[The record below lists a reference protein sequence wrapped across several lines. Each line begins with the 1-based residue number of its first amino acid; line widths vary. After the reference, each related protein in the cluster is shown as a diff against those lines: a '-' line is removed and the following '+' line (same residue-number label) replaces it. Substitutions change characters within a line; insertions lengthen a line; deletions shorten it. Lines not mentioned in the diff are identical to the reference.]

1 MSIIKGKIS
10 WVDILN
16 PDKNNLEWLKKEFN
30 FSHLILDQLKAPS
43 PLATIQVHHDY
54 LFLIYYFP
62 IYDLREKVS
71 RRSEI
76 DFLIT
81 KKAVVTVRYDEIE
94 VFTHL
99 LSSLKPENKYF
110 DDPLVLVHKLIK
122 SLLQFQNRQLGHVR
136 EKLES
141 ISGELFKDR
150 ERERERGL
158 LERIS
163 YIKRDISQYRVIVRP
178 QEHIL
183 KSFFEVGCEFLG
195 SDCRLYFNDLL
206 GEQMKVM
213 DQLEDYR
220 QAVEDSETT
229 NLQLINLK
237 NSQVVKTF
245 TTMAFLTFPMVLF
258 ATLFS
263 MNTNNTPIAS
273 EPQGFWI
280 ILAIMLIAMSGMV
293 FYFRKKDWL

>member
-16 PDKNNLEWLKKEFN
+16 PDKNNLEWLRKEFK
-30 FSHLILDQLKAPS
+30 FSHLIIDQLKAPS
-43 PLATIQVHHDY
+43 PLSIIQAHRDY

-62 IYDLREKVS
+62 IYDTKEKVS
-71 RRSEI
+71 RRTEI

-81 KKAVVTVRYDEIE
+81 RKGVVTVRYDEIE
-94 VFTHL
+94 IFTHL
-99 LSSLKPENKYF
+99 LTSLKPENKYF
-110 DDPLVLVHKLIK
+110 EDPLVLVHKLIK
-122 SLLQFQNRQLGHVR
+122 SLLQFQNRQLSHIR

-141 ISGELFKDR
+141 ISGELFKDL
-150 ERERERGL
+150 EREREKGL

-163 YIKRDISQYRVIVRP
+163 YIKRDISQYRIIVRP
-178 QEHIL
+178 QAHIL
-183 KSFFEVGCEFLG
+183 NSFFEVGCGFLG
-195 SDCRLYFNDLL
+195 SDCRLYSSDLL
-206 GEQMKVM
+206 GEQMKIM

-237 NSQVVKTF
+237 NSQVIKTF
-245 TTMAFLTFPMVLF
+245 TIMAFLTFPMVLF

-263 MNTNNTPIAS
+263 MNTVDTPIVS
-273 EPQGFWI
+273 QPHGFWI
-280 ILAIMLIAMSGMV
+280 VLGFMLVAVGGMV
-293 FYFRKKDWL
+293 LYFKKKDWL